1 MRLSPGSAVGP
12 YEISAAIGAGGMG
25 EVYRARDTRLG
36 RDIALKVLPADVAL
50 DSGRLARF
58 EREARMAS
66 ALNHPNI
73 VTIHDFARTGADCY
87 LVMELIRGESLR
99 AVLRSGAVPLRRLLD
114 VACGIAEGLAAAHA
128 AGIIHRD
135 LKPENVMVTPEGV
148 AKILDFGLVKATAEP
163 ADSSATLEKFTETG
177 AIVGTTLYMSPEQI
191 RGGTLDGSS
200 DQFALGL
207 ILHEMAT
214 GRHPFR
220 GDTAHETLTAILRDE
235 PPPLDGTLPEPL
247 VWIVDRC
254 LAKEPAHRYASTADL
269 ARDLATVRARL
280 SSGRIGRPAGAE
292 APPRRARRIVPV
304 AVVTLLA
311 LLAGAAFF
319 VAAPWRVAGPGA
331 EPIHLHLATGKLQP
345 HRGEVANP
353 IEISPDG
360 RYLLTQGAGERAMT
374 ELWITDL
381 RTGEMRLLAEDGFG
395 AAWSSD
401 SSAVAYFADGKL
413 KTQRIAGGPPTVVC
427 DALPEGTVAWH
438 GETILFVR
446 YSGPPAGA
454 GIYRVSSRG
463 GKPELLVGVLADRL
477 AGGLRWW
484 PQFLPDGKR
493 FISMTMTGP
502 PGGGAIE
509 HELTLGS
516 LDGSPVK
523 PIGMID
529 SRAVFAAGHLLYVR
543 DGTLLA
549 HRFDPDRVRLI
560 GEPKPLVD
568 DLHYFRST
576 GMAAFSVSKNGIL
589 AWRSASRPVR
599 LVWVDR
605 NGAEIETIATNLFD
619 DHGRLSR
626 DGSRYVVGV
635 IDPKQG
641 ISDIWSYDLRRN
653 NSERL
658 TFELLDQKAPVP
670 GNGETTI
677 YYRTDGNRGPPDIFA
692 LSPGRKPALV
702 HAGRGVEH
710 PEDVSPDGRWLL
722 FTTRLPA
729 STDIWRLPLDP
740 SGPPQPVV
748 ATPFNETS
756 PRFSADGLWIAYA
769 SNLSG
774 RDEIYIKPLEG
785 DASAVRV
792 SRTGGSLPRWS
803 RDGRELYYLGPGGR
817 IFAVPFDGAPG
828 EPRVL
833 FQAVD
838 ATSFEPHPDGTRF
851 LLHVAERAGEP
862 EVQLMINWTA
872 LLDTPRR

>member
-1 MRLSPGSAVGP
+1 MRLSPGSEVGP

-73 VTIHDFARTGADCY
+73 VTIHDFARTGGECY
-87 LVMELIRGESLR
+87 LVMELVRGESLR
-99 AVLRSGAVPLRRLLD
+99 AVLRGGAVPLRRLLD

-135 LKPENVMVTPEGV
+135 LKPENVMITPEGV

-191 RGGTLDGSS
+191 RGEALDGSS

-214 GRHPFR
+214 GLHPFR
-220 GDTAHETLTAILRDE
+220 GDTVHETLTAILRDE

-247 VWIVDRC
+247 VWIVERC
-254 LAKEPAHRYASTADL
+254 LAKEPSQRYASTADL

-292 APPRRARRIVPV
+292 APPRRARGIVPL

-319 VAAPWRVAGPGA
+319 VAAPWRAAGPRA

-381 RTGEMRLLAEDGFG
+381 RTGEMRMFADDAFG

-413 KTQRIAGGPPTVVC
+413 KTQRIAGGPPTIVC
-427 DALPEGTVAWH
+427 DAVPEGRIAWH
-438 GETILFVR
+438 RETILFVR
-446 YSGPPAGA
+446 FSGPPSGT
-454 GIYRVSSRG
+454 GIFRVNS
-463 GKPELLVGVLADRL
+463 
-477 AGGLRWW
+477 AGGTPERLLGVEAPGLTPGGRWW

-493 FISMTMTGP
+493 FLFLTMSRP
-502 PGGGAIE
+502 KGGVIG
-509 HELTLGS
+509 HELMLGS

-523 PIGMID
+523 SIGVIA

-549 HRFDPDRVRLI
+549 QRFDPDRARLI

-576 GMAAFSVSKNGIL
+576 GMAAFSVSENGVL
-589 AWRSASRPVR
+589 AWRSAARPAR

-605 NGAEIETIATNLFD
+605 NGAEIETIDTNLFE
-619 DHGRLSR
+619 DHGWLSR
-626 DGSRYVVGV
+626 DGSRYLVGV
-635 IDPKQG
+635 IDPKLG
-641 ISDIWSYDLRRN
+641 IGDVWSYDLRRK

-658 TFELLDQKAPVP
+658 TFETLDQKSPVL
-670 GNGETTI
+670 GHDGTTI
-677 YYRTDGNRGPPDIFA
+677 YYRTDGHGPPDIFA
-692 LSPGRKPALV
+692 LMPGRDPVAV
-702 HAGRGVEH
+702 HSGRGVEQ
-710 PEDVSPDGRWLL
+710 PEDISPDGKWLL
-722 FTTRLPA
+722 FTTLLPA
-729 STDIWRLPLDP
+729 STDISRLPLDP
-740 SGPPQPVV
+740 PGAPQTLV

-774 RDEIYIKPLEG
+774 RNEIYVRPHEG

-803 RDGRELYYLGPGGR
+803 RDGRELYYLGPAGR
-817 IFAVPFDGAPG
+817 IFAVPFDGTPG

-872 LLDTPRR
+872 LLDTPGR